1 MDDLIYKTPSPVM
14 AKRRLSGIPV
24 KITPVRGDGIFSEQI
39 PRMKDYHEFNESKSK
54 RRNSIG
60 NASAILKGMEAED
73 SASVDSSMGFREL
86 EKVLTLAGQGLKV

>member
-1 MDDLIYKTPSPVM
+1 MYKTPSPVT

-24 KITPVRGDGIFSEQI
+24 KATSIRGDGIFSEQI
-39 PRMKDYHEFNESKSK
+39 PRTKDYHEFKKSKSG

-60 NASAILKGMEAED
+60 NASAILRGMEAED

-86 EKVLTLAGQGLKV
+86 EKVLACQVRD